1 MDQERLIHAAKLNQD
16 EQRCLE
22 IVCTIMEKAEN
33 PAKRRETLQV
43 LGKPGQPSSARQK
56 LFEELAAGL
65 GKEAL
70 AGQVGRYLFEKA
82 DIGLCDRIL
91 LPQKS
96 LKGCSAYIMEQ
107 ARKVAQNTG
116 MQSLYVKDD
125 EVFGWAEEYFRKD
138 PLPAAALK
146 KESRT
151 RKEKSQSRR
160 KKIEQEDGQ
169 MSLFDR

>member
-1 MDQERLIHAAKLNQD
+1 MDQGRLIHAAKLNPD

-22 IVCTIMEKAEN
+22 MVCTIMEKAEN
-33 PAKRRETLQV
+33 PAKRRETLQA

-91 LPQKS
+91 LSQKS
-96 LKGCSAYIMEQ
+96 LRGGSAQIMIQ
-107 ARKVAQNTG
+107 ARKMAQSPG
-116 MQSLYVKDD
+116 MQSLCVKDD
-125 EVFGWAEEYFRKD
+125 EVFAWAEEYFRKD
-138 PLPAAALK
+138 PLPTAALK
-146 KESRT
+146 NESRT

-160 KKIEQEDGQ
+160 KKIGQEDGQ
-169 MSLFDR
+169 ISLFDR

>member
-1 MDQERLIHAAKLNQD
+1 MDQGRLIHAAKLNPD

-22 IVCTIMEKAEN
+22 MVCTIMEKAEN
-33 PAKRRETLQV
+33 PAKRRETLQA

-91 LPQKS
+91 LSQKS
-96 LKGCSAYIMEQ
+96 LKGCSADIMEQ
-107 ARKVAQNTG
+107 ARKMAKQADGVIVGSAIVKLCGQYG
-116 MQSLYVKDD
+116 KDCIPAVKEYVRRMK
-125 EVFGWAEEYFRKD
+125 
-138 PLPAAALK
+138 AAAN
-146 KESRT
+146 
-151 RKEKSQSRR
+151 
-160 KKIEQEDGQ
+160 G
-169 MSLFDR
+169 